1 MKVSLEETAS
11 PRNADSEVNVVLA
24 TVTLALGAAE
34 CAAMH
39 TLHFADSVPLG

>member
-1 MKVSLEETAS
+1 LTETGLA
-11 PRNADSEVNVVLA
+11 RKADIEVNVALR
-24 TVTLALGAAE
+24 TVTPALGAAE